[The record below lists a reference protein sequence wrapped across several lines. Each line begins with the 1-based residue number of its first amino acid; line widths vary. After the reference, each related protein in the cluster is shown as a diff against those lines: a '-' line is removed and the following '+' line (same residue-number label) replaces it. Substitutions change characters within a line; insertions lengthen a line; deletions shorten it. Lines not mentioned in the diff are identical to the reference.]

1 MEQWGHCWIH
11 TCTIPKKA
19 KANVFK
25 IYLLAIATKGWSP
38 KGWRG
43 KENTLPMKQWV
54 GFENG
59 TFGPQSNA
67 LQCHSEF
74 QEYHKHYCSQ
84 RFSTILHA
92 EGTKN
97 SDDYHCQIH
106 EVVYQYTITINCPWH
121 HGELQ
126 IVMRRDHSC
135 MNKRT
140 KAHHFSSVAEA
151 RPLGGL
157 ICNSLPW
164 NIRQCSPLNR
174 SHETDQFR
182 MDIIPGIKITKL
194 G

>member
-1 MEQWGHCWIH
+1 MHRQLHYIGHLNLPNVYRQLQFNLVNSTRSISLIKAKMFDHSNYSSFGCFDLMWSWMISFYIYFITMEQWGHCWIH

-97 SDDYHCQIH
+97 SDDYQK
-106 EVVYQYTITINCPWH
+106 TI
-121 HGELQ
+121 
-126 IVMRRDHSC
+126 
-135 MNKRT
+135 KRT
-140 KAHHFSSVAEA
+140 GSNKS
-151 RPLGGL
+151 R
-157 ICNSLPW
+157 
-164 NIRQCSPLNR
+164 
-174 SHETDQFR
+174 
-182 MDIIPGIKITKL
+182 
-194 G
+194 